1 MSGRGNS
8 RPYKRPNFLMEFKR
22 QLAEQ
27 SFESG
32 ASVALI
38 ARQNDIKANLLLKR
52 RRQYLQGAY
61 GLPTVQATAAPIS
74 QQETQ
79 TPLLPVMV
87 IDDVAKPLS
96 VPPASTA
103 TTDGGACEVEF
114 DRARL
119 RISGE
124 VSQSVLRLLIREL
137 ARTLGDTR

>member
-1 MSGRGNS
+1 MPMRGE
-8 RPYKRPNFLMEFKR
+8 PC
-22 QLAEQ
+22 
-27 SFESG
+27 

-38 ARQNDIKANLLLKR
+38 ARQNDINANLLFKG

-61 GLPTVQATAAPIS
+61 GLPTVHANAAPIW

-79 TPLLPVMV
+79 TPLSPATV

-103 TTDGGACEVEF
+103 TTDGGVCEVEF
-114 DRARL
+114 DHARL

-124 VSQSVLRLLIREL
+124 VSASVLRLLIREL
-137 ARTLGDTR
+137 SHTPRDAR